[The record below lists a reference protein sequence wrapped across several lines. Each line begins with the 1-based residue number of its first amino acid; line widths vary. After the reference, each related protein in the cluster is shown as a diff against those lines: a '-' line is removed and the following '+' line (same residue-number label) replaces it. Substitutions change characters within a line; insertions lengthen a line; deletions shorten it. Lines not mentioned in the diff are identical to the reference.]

1 MLSPDPTIEL
11 AVCTEA
17 TDHGRYPGM
26 ILYEVRRLPRRR
38 RRQRTRDV
46 RMYDYWPLFD
56 SFRPAVDASLKTAL
70 PEFDPS
76 SPDYVIIAPDEFL
89 HLPIVRQITREAME
103 PVWDK
108 FRVQPEIARRRLI
121 LDPRVTQ
128 FWLGVVCIVGGAA
141 IIVVSAG
148 AFAPAAAGA
157 GVVAVE
163 MTGVTTAATAGIES
177 TIIVPASMA
186 AQVAGTTAV
195 ATTSEVISV
204 ATYNAMVGS
213 ATVKAVAATAGVLLL
228 VGATKS
234 AQASTGRAE
243 IDSVLPFTAVP
254 VNDFT
259 TRGGALYADSSSIVV
274 DNIYSDKEITGKFSV
289 GTKVYYN
296 NQPHW
301 ILGRF
306 GVK

>member
-1 MLSPDPTIEL
+1 
-11 AVCTEA
+11 
-17 TDHGRYPGM
+17 
-26 ILYEVRRLPRRR
+26 
-38 RRQRTRDV
+38 
-46 RMYDYWPLFD
+46 
-56 SFRPAVDASLKTAL
+56 
-70 PEFDPS
+70 
-76 SPDYVIIAPDEFL
+76 VIIVPNEFFQI
-89 HLPIVRQITREAME
+89 PFVGQITREVME
-103 PVWDK
+103 PRWDK

-128 FWLGVVCIVGGAA
+128 FWLGVVCIAGGAA

-163 MTGVTTAATAGIES
+163 MTGLTTAATAGTAGIES

-195 ATTSEVISV
+195 ATTTEAISV
-204 ATYNAMVGS
+204 ATYNAMLGS
-213 ATVKAVAATAGVLLL
+213 ATIKALAATAGVLLL
-228 VGATKS
+228 VGSAKS

-243 IDSVLPFTAVP
+243 IDSVIAFRAIP

-259 TRGGALYADSSSIVV
+259 DLSGTLYADSNSTVM
-274 DNIYSDKEITGKFSV
+274 DNMYSDKEINDKFSV
-289 GTKVYYN
+289 GKKVYYN

-301 ILGRF
+301 IFGRLA
-306 GVK
+306 VK